1 MKNENKIEITK
12 ATIEDAEGIM
22 DVLYRTWLD
31 TYPNEEVGITQ
42 EDIECRFN
50 DLPTRVEKMK
60 ERIMNTPA
68 EHVRLVAKDN
78 GIVIGIALLIKNEL
92 YNQLQMIYV
101 LPEHQGKSVGQM
113 LWNKIREYFDLT
125 KDTIVQVADYN
136 NKAINFY
143 TKLGFIDTGKR
154 WSDEKWK
161 MKSGAVIPEMEMVIK
176 SEITPL

>member
-1 MKNENKIEITK
+1 MTNKSLIEITK
-12 ATIEDAEGIM
+12 ATVEDAEGIM
-22 DVLYRTWLD
+22 NVLYRTWLD
-31 TYPNEEVGITQ
+31 TYPNEEIGITQ
-42 EDIECRFN
+42 EDVEYRFN
-50 DLPTRVEKMK
+50 DLPARVEKMK

-68 EHVRLVAKDN
+68 KHVRLVAKDKEM
-78 GIVIGIALLIKNEL
+78 VIGMTLLINDDL

-101 LPEHQGKSVGQM
+101 LPEYQGKGVGQM
-113 LWNKIREYFDLT
+113 LWNKIKGNFDLT
-125 KDTIVQVADYN
+125 KDTIVQVAIYN

-176 SEITPL
+176 YDK